1 MPGWVWILIAVGAA
15 LVLGVAAWQVAA
27 RRRTARLRE
36 RFGPEYNRAIERSGG
51 RRGDAESELAER
63 ERRREELRIRP
74 LSHAS
79 RERYGESWRD
89 VQAEFVDDPEGAIQ
103 RADSLLI
110 SVMDERG
117 YPTDDFEQ
125 RAADVS
131 VDHPDVVENYRAAH
145 AIARANARGEA
156 NTEELRQAM
165 RHYRAL
171 FEELLATDDE
181 QTTTQLRERRMVN
194 R

>member
-27 RRRTARLRE
+27 KRRTARLRG
-36 RFGPEYNRAIERSGG
+36 RFGPEYDRAVDRSGG
-51 RRGDAESELAER
+51 SRGDAESELAER
-63 ERRREELRIRP
+63 ERRREELQIRP
-74 LSHAS
+74 LSRAS

-103 RADSLLI
+103 RADSL
-110 SVMDERG
+110 VMSAMSERG

-145 AIARANARGEA
+145 AIARSNARGEA

-165 RHYRAL
+165 RHYRTL

-181 QTTTQLRERRMVN
+181 QTTTQPRERRMVK

>member
-103 RADSLLI
+103 RADSLVI

-145 AIARANARGEA
+145 AIARASARGEA
-156 NTEELRQAM
+156 STEDLRQAM

-171 FEELLATDDE
+171 FEDLLATDE
-181 QTTTQLRERRMVN
+181 EPMPRQTREARTVN